1 MANWLGWRR
10 TRAMERGAVACAHAR
25 SAWRR
30 RAMSR
35 DLAHELWADRDS
47 VLAAVRYQA
56 SYLRYASNELRAD
69 REVVMAAVKKGGHAL
84 EYASAEL
91 RADAYVVLAAMQMNE
106 PVWWDQYRGIDNGVH
121 FKHAPDWLRAN
132 RAFVLAVVKQ
142 WADVQQSGACAA
154 LQHVPAEL
162 QADSRVLWLVKLSR
176 THPLERTHREHVGSS
191 GTGIFILPHRF
202 GCNAD
207 ERDFAY
213 QENRIRIYARHV
225 ARDRD
230 SLGAA
235 VGARAIPAPHAALN
249 GGRAPEA
256 LAIVHCLLARYV
268 EKISSVGVHRTSSTS
283 GVLQSRKLGF
293 EGRIFALW
301 GE

>member
-1 MANWLGWRR
+1 
-10 TRAMERGAVACAHAR
+10 
-25 SAWRR
+25 
-30 RAMSR
+30 MSR

-47 VLAAVRYQA
+47 VLAAVRYEA
-56 SYLRYASNELRAD
+56 SCLRYASNELRAD

-121 FKHAPDWLRAN
+121 FKHAPDWLRAD

-191 GTGIFILPHRF
+191 GTGIFILPLRF

-207 ERDFAY
+207 ERGFAY

-230 SLGAA
+230 ALGAA
-235 VGARAIPAPHAALN
+235 VGARTIPAPHAALN